1 MQLVEI
7 VASNAK
13 FHSNQDR
20 TNQSTATN
28 VFQSINQKAEE
39 AQVVEDL
46 EAEVVAEVATEEA
59 LTEDHEKCTK
69 RLVEIVVKIVKFHSS
84 QNRTSQSTAANV
96 FKVIKETR
104 KHTRIMDKTNPIRRY
119 YVVPIVII
127 IVSILVFLGFD

>member
-7 VASNAK
+7 VARHAK
-13 FHSNQDR
+13 FHSSQDR

-28 VFQSINQKAEE
+28 VFQTINQHLEE

-46 EAEVVAEVATEEA
+46 EAEVDLAEEVA

-84 QNRTSQSTAANV
+84 QNRTSQSTAANA
-96 FKVIKETR
+96 FKVIKEI
-104 KHTRIMDKTNPIRRY
+104 KDNYHFMFY
-119 YVVPIVII
+119 
-127 IVSILVFLGFD
+127 

>member
-1 MQLVEI
+1 MQLVET

-13 FHSNQDR
+13 FHSSQDR
-20 TNQSTATN
+20 TNQSTVTN
-28 VFQSINQKAEE
+28 VFQSINQHLEE
-39 AQVVEDL
+39 AQVAEDL
-46 EAEVVAEVATEEA
+46 EVEVAAEVA

-84 QNRTSQSTAANV
+84 QNRTSQSTAVNA

-104 KHTRIMDKTNPIRRY
+104 KYTRIMDKTNPIRRY

-127 IVSILVFLGFD
+127 IVSVLVFLGFKW